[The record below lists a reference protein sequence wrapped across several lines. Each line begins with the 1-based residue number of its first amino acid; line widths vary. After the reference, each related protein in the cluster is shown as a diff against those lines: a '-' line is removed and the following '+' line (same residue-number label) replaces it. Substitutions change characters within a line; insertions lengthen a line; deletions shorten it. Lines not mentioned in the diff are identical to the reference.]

1 MFTFAFMMKKIVLG
15 LFALL
20 SLGSNTTFAQ
30 ISSNTDSIRF
40 NPTSEIQLD
49 SARIVIYNN
58 SNSKVSVQEFKFFNT
73 YSAPAFFVKPLADSS
88 INSNDSL
95 AFYVYFKP
103 RHNVYHNSELLV
115 VTNPSAF
122 SITIDLQGQGKYSI
136 PYYAATENKTEDA
149 LKSTL
154 KTILT
159 TGQLTLGYNLARDN
173 MFMTI
178 DNQKVNGQGATI
190 NTLECIYTGR
200 KAVGFTSRS
209 DAQTNNSF
217 NTEHT
222 YPQSFFSSAE
232 PMVCDL
238 NHLFPTDNNANN
250 SRSNYPFGK
259 ATTPYINDATNTPSH
274 LGANNLY
281 EPRDAQKGKT
291 ARAMMYFV
299 LRYQDYSNF
308 FASQEAILRT
318 WHNDFPPTAVEKK
331 RNSDVYTAQKNRNP
345 FIDYPQFIERIT
357 KLVAASSTPLVPSI
371 YKLDSLKTI
380 ELSDTLDS
388 VIINFPIV
396 NNGNKSVL
404 VYSTN
409 STNSL
414 VDFHYD
420 SVRVAPGE
428 SINLPI
434 VIHTKDTIGKFESG
448 LQFYTDFNLIFLY
461 SRLSFTI
468 THKALGLNASKSNK
482 IQVYPNPVIGDWL
495 LVNSNSAPFGS
506 AQGPSINK
514 EQLIGLFYNLEG
526 QLILTAPIIEG
537 KINVSELQPG
547 FYTLKTKDGYAKIIK
562 Q

>member
-40 NPTSEIQLD
+40 YPTSEIQLD

-115 VTNPSAF
+115 VTNPSAY

-468 THKALGLNASKSNK
+468 THKALGLNATKSNK
-482 IQVYPNPVIGDWL
+482 IKVYPNPVIGDWL
-495 LVNSNSAPFGS
+495 LVNSNWTKDTGHGT
-506 AQGPSINK
+506 QDTV
-514 EQLIGLFYNLEG
+514 LFYNLEG
-526 QLILTAPIIEG
+526 QLILTASIVDG
-537 KINVSELQPG
+537 KINVSELQSG

>member
-1 MFTFAFMMKKIVLG
+1 MFTFVFMMKKIVLG
-15 LFALL
+15 IIALI
-20 SLGSNTTFAQ
+20 SIGNTTSFAQ
-30 ISSNTDSIRF
+30 ISANTDSIRF

-49 SARIVIYNN
+49 SARLVIYNY
-58 SNSKVSVQEFKFFNT
+58 SNSKISIQEFKFFKT
-73 YSAPAFFVKPLADSS
+73 YSAPAFYVNPLADSN

-103 RHNVYHNSELLV
+103 RHNVYHNSELLI
-115 VTNPSAF
+115 VTNPSAY
-122 SITIDLQGQGKYSI
+122 SITIDLQGQGKYSM
-136 PYYAATENKTEDA
+136 PYYANTENKTEDA

-154 KTILT
+154 KTILS
-159 TGQLTLGYNLARDN
+159 TGQISLGYNLARDN

-200 KAVGFTSRS
+200 KAVGFTSRT

-259 ATTPYINDATNTPSH
+259 ATTPYVNDATNNPSH
-274 LGANNLY
+274 LGANTLY

-291 ARAMMYFV
+291 ARAMLYFV

-308 FASQEAILRT
+308 FAPQEAILRT
-318 WHNDFPPTAVEKK
+318 WHNDFPPTTVEKK
-331 RNSDVYTAQKNRNP
+331 RNADVFVAQKNRNP

-357 KLVAASSTPLVPSI
+357 KLVAASTTPIVASI
-371 YKLDSLKTI
+371 YKLDSVNTL

-388 VIINFPIV
+388 VIINFPII
-396 NNGNKSVL
+396 NNGNKSVF
-404 VYSTN
+404 VYNTN

-414 VDFHYD
+414 VDFHFD

-434 VIHTKDTIGKFESG
+434 VIHTKDTTGKFETG
-448 LQFYTDFNLIFLY
+448 LQFYTDFSLIFLY
-461 SRLSFTI
+461 SRLKFTI
-468 THKALGLNASKSNK
+468 THKALGLNETKSNK
-482 IQVYPNPVIGDWL
+482 LQVYPNPVSTTLDLGRRTQDT
-495 LVNSNSAPFGS
+495 
-506 AQGPSINK
+506 
-514 EQLIGLFYNLEG
+514 GLFYNLEG
-526 QLILTAPIIEG
+526 QLILTAPIVDG

>member
-1 MFTFAFMMKKIVLG
+1 MMKNIVLS

-20 SLGSNTTFAQ
+20 SFGSNTTFAQ
-30 ISSNTDSIRF
+30 ISANADSIRF

-49 SARIVIYNN
+49 SARLVVYNN
-58 SNSKVSVQEFKFFNT
+58 SNSIISIQEFKFFNT

-103 RHNVYHNSELLV
+103 RHNVYHNSELLII
-115 VTNPSAF
+115 TNPSAY

-136 PYYAATENKTEDA
+136 PYYAATENKTEEL
-149 LKSTL
+149 LKTSL
-154 KTILT
+154 KTIISA
-159 TGQLTLGYNLARDN
+159 GYVSLGYNSARDN

-178 DNQKVNGQGATI
+178 DNQKTNGQGASI
-190 NTLECIYTGR
+190 NTLECIYTG
-200 KAVGFTSRS
+200 KKSIGYNSRTES
-209 DAQTNNSF
+209 QTNDNF

-222 YPQSFFSSAE
+222 FPQGFFSQNE
-232 PMVCDL
+232 PMRSDIH
-238 NHLFPTDNNANN
+238 HLFPTNDAANN
-250 SRSNYPFGK
+250 SRNNYAFGV
-259 ATTPYINDATNTPSH
+259 ATTPYVNDATNTPSH
-274 LGANNLY
+274 LGANTLY
-281 EPRDAQKGKT
+281 EPRDVQKGKT

-299 LRYQDYSNF
+299 LRYQDYTNF
-308 FASQEAILRT
+308 FSTQETTLRK
-318 WHNDFPPTAVEKK
+318 WNIDFPPNSIEKK
-331 RNSDVYTAQKNRNP
+331 RNTDILLVQKNRNP
-345 FIDYPQFIERIT
+345 FVDYPQFAERIT
-357 KLVAASSTPLVPSI
+357 KLVTTSTTPLIPSI
-371 YKLDSLKTI
+371 YKLDSVKTI

-404 VYSTN
+404 VYNTN

-414 VDFHYD
+414 VDFNYD

-434 VIHTKDTIGKFESG
+434 VIHTKDTTGTFETG
-448 LQFYTDFNLIFLY
+448 LQFYTDFNLIFSY
-461 SRLSFTI
+461 SRLNFTI
-468 THKALGLNASKSNK
+468 THKVLGLNASKSNK

-495 LVNSNSAPFGS
+495 LVNGNWTKDTGHGT
-506 AQGPSINK
+506 QDT
-514 EQLIGLFYNLEG
+514 GLFYNLEG